1 MTRIVTHCY
10 ILSLINCY
18 FELLPLTRI
27 VTGNDIV
34 TSYYMVTVIVT
45 IIVTMGVSWV
55 IEFNLAVPVQQPQIS
70 LANPFK
76 KTHNNT
82 VLRENR

>member
-10 ILSLINCY
+10 ILLLINCY
-18 FELLPLTRI
+18 FELLPFTRI
-27 VTGNDIV
+27 VTGNYIV

-45 IIVTMGVSWV
+45 IIVTMGVSWLM
-55 IEFNLAVPVQQPQIS
+55 EYNLAAPVQRPQML